1 MSTMS
6 LEIDDL
12 ADDNY
17 SFPPISI
24 HDQGENDGQD
34 IENLQSQIDEMSNFL
49 QSVQLHADDRQQ
61 RYVSAIAKLKRN
73 IEDEKERLGSALERQ
88 IENQNAEINEIL
100 ASQES
105 EMNYFRDGTQAI
117 EHDSNNWRNISND
130 LYSLGNNIEKLELQ
144 GSIDRVQDESK
155 NLEFSR
161 FTQTENLKLS
171 RKNIIQSQEKKI
183 QLLQDEINRYK
194 SMQRQEDAQFADFL
208 QDNAI
213 SQESSEKTQKVLVE
227 RMNSEIKQRE
237 DIFNSHLNVVQQL
250 IAKEKQKADQDSLVT
265 KETLESLLNLKKSTS
280 QRCMKQLSATTRD
293 INRIQQLLEKQN
305 AEEETKVQITTS
317 SYSKTQNLQ
326 RQNALLKQKI
336 SQTASEIEL
345 LQANIKRCSVELKR
359 AQTPKKADQYQSN
372 IRRSLIYTNS

>member
-1 MSTMS
+1 MS

-17 SFPPISI
+17 SYPAISI

-49 QSVQLHADDRQQ
+49 QSVQLHADDRQL
-61 RYVSAIAKLKRN
+61 RYVSAIAKLKKN

-105 EMNYFRDGTQAI
+105 EMNYFRDGAQAI
-117 EHDSNNWRNISND
+117 EHDSNNWKNISND

-161 FTQTENLKLS
+161 FTQTENLKIS

-317 SYSKTQNLQ
+317 SYSKAQNLQ
-326 RQNALLKQKI
+326 RQNAILKQKI
-336 SQTASEIEL
+336 GQTASEIEL

-359 AQTPKKADQYQSN
+359 AQTPRKADQYQSN